1 MHGKAANLDGSPARL
16 VLGATSKLAE
26 LRPAGRDR
34 QGDCHH
40 HHVQVRGTHQHRR
53 SPDRVLR
60 RRVQGDDPAMAGR
73 QEKSLAG

>member
-1 MHGKAANLDGSPARL
+1 MFFLCFEHSVCVQLN
-16 VLGATSKLAE
+16 LAE
-26 LRPAGRDR
+26 LLLAGRDG
-34 QGDCHH
+34 QGNRHH